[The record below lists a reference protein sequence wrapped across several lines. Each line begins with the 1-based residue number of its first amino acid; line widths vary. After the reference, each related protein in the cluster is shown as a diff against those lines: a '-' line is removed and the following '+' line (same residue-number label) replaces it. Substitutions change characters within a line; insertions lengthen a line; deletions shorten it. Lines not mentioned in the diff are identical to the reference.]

1 MTRAPKPNA
10 FTIPSRTF
18 AIELS
23 RAKRSAHEPTRAQ
36 QYFHISKPGDALKTA
51 RIKKANI

>member
-1 MTRAPKPNA
+1 MTQPQRNA
-10 FTIPSRTF
+10 FDIPSRTF

-36 QYFHISKPGDALKTA
+36 QYFYISKPGDALKTA